1 MFLIFIILIQWT
13 HMIFSLLVNLFII
26 KPISELFSKDNLP
39 KVKKTNGYNMYK
51 KKDKTCGILVQSI
64 NKIINV

>member
-1 MFLIFIILIQWT
+1 
-13 HMIFSLLVNLFII
+13 MIFRLLVNLFII
-26 KPISELFSKDNLP
+26 KPISELVSKDNLP